1 MRECGMDDSGE
12 LFDVSGFRVEKPV
25 EEDLTVEVG
34 AGIHKRFRSFE
45 PDAVMLVPP
54 SLDEWLPQ
62 NHLARFIADLVDTE
76 LDLSRFYSAY
86 AKVKGQP
93 PYDPRL
99 MLRVVLYGYCVG
111 VRSSRELERACV
123 DVVAFRW
130 LAAQQAP
137 DFRSI
142 GRFRK
147 RHLAALGNVF
157 LQALEL
163 CRAAGLVSLGR
174 VALDGTKVRANAS
187 RHKAMS
193 YARLTEKQKVLAA
206 EVSDLLERANAT
218 DKAED
223 TRFGKDKRG
232 DELPAE
238 LARRESRLAK
248 LAVARASLED
258 EAAARARKDAREK
271 SRERGDD
278 AEVTAANGAD
288 AADKAE
294 VRPTAQRNFTDP
306 DARIMKTADG
316 SYHYCY
322 NAQAVVDADHQVIIA
337 TQLTNIAVD
346 VQQLAPTV
354 ELIAATVGS
363 LPGEILADAGY
374 CSAKNL
380 EYTKVIEEA
389 SAGAT
394 TFFISTGRTKHG
406 ERIPDTPRGRIPA
419 NATGRE
425 RMGRKLRTKNGRAV
439 YARRKAIVEPVF
451 GQIHTRQ
458 GKHVLLRTLEQA
470 QHEWN
475 LIAGCHNLLKLFT
488 MAVKAAP
495 HPAPA
500 GA

>member
-1 MRECGMDDSGE
+1 
-12 LFDVSGFRVEKPV
+12 
-25 EEDLTVEVG
+25 
-34 AGIHKRFRSFE
+34 
-45 PDAVMLVPP
+45 MLVPP
-54 SLDEWLPQ
+54 SLDEWLPE
-62 NHLARFIADLVDTE
+62 NHLARFIAEIVETS
-76 LDLSRFYSAY
+76 LDLDRFYSSY
-86 AKVKGQP
+86 RKVKGQP

-99 MLRVVLYGYCVG
+99 MVRVLLYGYCVG

-130 LAAQQAP
+130 LSGQQTP

-163 CRAAGLVSLGR
+163 CRAAGMVSLGR
-174 VALDGTKVRANAS
+174 VALDGTKIRANAS

-206 EVSDLLERANAT
+206 EVSELLAEAQDIDA
-218 DKAED
+218 AED

-238 LARRESRLAK
+238 LARRESRLVKMA
-248 LAVARASLED
+248 LARESLEA
-258 EAAARARKDAREK
+258 EAAARARKEAEDA
-271 SRERGDD
+271 SRKRDD
-278 AEVTAANGAD
+278 DDDTTATKGQD

-294 VRPTAQRNFTDP
+294 VKPSAQRNFTDP

-316 SYHYCY
+316 SFHYCY
-322 NAQAVVDADHQVIIA
+322 NAQAVVDSDHQVIIA

-346 VQQLAPTV
+346 VEQLHPMLEATRT
-354 ELIAATVGS
+354 TVGS
-363 LPGEILADAGY
+363 LPREILADAGY
-374 CSAKNL
+374 GSAKNFAHAK
-380 EYTKVIEEA
+380 EIADA
-389 SAGAT
+389 SGT
-394 TFFISTGRTKHG
+394 EFFISTGRAKHG
-406 ERIPDTPRGRIPA
+406 ERIPDVPRGRIPA
-419 NATGRE
+419 DATQRE

-458 GKHVLLRTLEQA
+458 GKRVLLRGLENA
-470 QHEWN
+470 RNEWN

-488 MAVKAAP
+488 MQSKALLA
-495 HPAPA
+495 APA
-500 GA
+500 GT